1 METVDFL
8 DAVKLRHNLPSD
20 YALAKRLGLSTQGV
34 SNLRTGKRVMGEDTA
49 LRVAELLELRPEYVL
64 ACAAA
69 ERAQV
74 PGVRSAWLRVAQS
87 LAAGVTVAAVGV
99 AGLVERGTVL
109 IMSNRSRRCGGA
121 LRSLPL
127 VPPLQQLLSRRW
139 PN

>member
-1 METVDFL
+1 MNTVDFL
-8 DAVKLRHNLPSD
+8 DLVKRRHNVPSD
-20 YALAKRLGLSTQGV
+20 YALAKLLGVRHQTVSMYRTADSTLGDQ
-34 SNLRTGKRVMGEDTA
+34 TA

-64 ACAAA
+64 ACVAA

-74 PGVRSAWLRVAQS
+74 PGVRSAWLRAAQT
-87 LAAGVTVAAVGV
+87 LAAGVAVAAVGV

-109 IMSNRSRRCGGA
+109 IMSNRARRCGGA

-127 VPPLQQLLSRRW
+127 LPPLQQLLSRRW